1 MILAQ
6 QRIVEIVKVPAD
18 QSTSD
23 GLQDSAVTSVH
34 TAGSQGGKTVNFKL
48 LVATCRTEDM
58 FEVPFAAGAHLF
70 IFWVISCICLLAH
83 ARLPMLCSGNIS

>member
-34 TAGSQGGKTVNFKL
+34 TAGSWRG
-48 LVATCRTEDM
+48 
-58 FEVPFAAGAHLF
+58 
-70 IFWVISCICLLAH
+70 
-83 ARLPMLCSGNIS
+83 